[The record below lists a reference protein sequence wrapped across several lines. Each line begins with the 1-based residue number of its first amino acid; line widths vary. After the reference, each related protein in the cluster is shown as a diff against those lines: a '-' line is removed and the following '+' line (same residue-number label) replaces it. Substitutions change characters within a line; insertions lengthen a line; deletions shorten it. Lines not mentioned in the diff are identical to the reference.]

1 MALPHGSPGGIGSP
15 GLGNLRGMGL
25 MLVATLVIV
34 VQHVMVKHL
43 AQDMHSFEIAFFR
56 TIFGLVA
63 LSPWF
68 LRYGIGILR
77 TQKLGLHAV
86 RAGLQTLSAL
96 CFFFALG
103 VAPLAQVTALQ
114 FASPLFA
121 TLLAVLFLGERIS
134 YRRWSAILFGFAGT
148 YVIVRPEAG
157 LDPGAVA
164 VLVSAAAW
172 ALTMIV
178 IKMLGRTESS
188 ITTTMYMYVLMT
200 PLTLIAA
207 LPNWTWPSLVQ
218 YGWLF
223 LIGLTGSYAHV
234 LMAQALKEGD
244 TNVVTPVE
252 FVKLVWATL
261 FGYLLFGEL
270 ADLYVYVGAAM
281 IFASGTYIAYREN
294 QLRRERN
301 AR

>member
-1 MALPHGSPGGIGSP
+1 
-15 GLGNLRGMGL
+15 MGL
-25 MLVATLVIV
+25 MLVATLVLV
-34 VQHVMVKHL
+34 VQHSMVKHL
-43 AQDMHSFEIAFFR
+43 AQDMHTFEVAFFR
-56 TIFGLVA
+56 TVFGLVA

-68 LRYGIGILR
+68 LKHGIGMLR
-77 TQKLGLHAV
+77 TTKLGLHGV
-86 RAGLQTLSAL
+86 RALLQTVSAL
-96 CFFFALG
+96 GFFYALG

-157 LDPGAVA
+157 LDLGSIA

-172 ALTMIV
+172 ALTLIV
-178 IKMLGRTESS
+178 IKVLGRTESS

-200 PLTLIAA
+200 PLTLVAA
-207 LPNWTWPSLVQ
+207 LPNWVWPTPIQ

-223 LIGLTGSYAHV
+223 LVGLTGSYAHV

-252 FVKLVWATL
+252 YVKLLWATL
-261 FGYLLFGEL
+261 FGYLLFSEL
-270 ADLYVYVGAAM
+270 PDLYVYAGAAM
-281 IFASGTYIAYREN
+281 IFLSGSYIAFREN
-294 QLRRERN
+294 QLRRQRN
-301 AR
+301 AG